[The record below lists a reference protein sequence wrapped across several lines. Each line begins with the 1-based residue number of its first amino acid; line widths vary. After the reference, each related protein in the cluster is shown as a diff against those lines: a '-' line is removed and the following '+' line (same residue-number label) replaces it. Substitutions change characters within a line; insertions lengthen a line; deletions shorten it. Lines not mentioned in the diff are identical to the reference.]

1 MRRSIFP
8 LLLLILTIASQE
20 RSAKFDV
27 VIYGGTAGGVITA
40 VSAAREGLK
49 VALLEPS
56 NHIGGMVTGGL
67 SATDHG
73 KKETIG
79 GYSRE
84 FYERL
89 GRHYGKEIE
98 WYPEPRIAEKVLNE
112 MIAEAKTIT
121 VYLRHRLK
129 EKGGVKKQGTM
140 ITELQMENGARFRGE
155 IFVDSTY
162 EGDLM
167 AQAGISY
174 TWGREAS
181 SQYNESLAGVRPK
194 DKNHQF
200 DFPVSAYDD
209 NRKPMP
215 EIEKEPRGEIG
226 AGDRKVQAYNFRM
239 IFTKDANNRLPFA
252 KPPNYDPKRFEL
264 LARFLAEFQK
274 IKGRPP
280 RVGELLA
287 PRAIA
292 NNKFDVNNK
301 GPFSTDYI
309 GKSWDYPNAS
319 YQRRTEIWQDHINYT
334 KGLLYFLAT
343 DPRVPK
349 QTQDELK
356 EYGPAKDEFVDND
369 NWPYQLYIREARR
382 MVGDFVMTQKDIQ
395 TELMKPDAIGMGSYN
410 SDSHNVQRYVTPEGN
425 AQNEGNMEVPVTPYQ
440 IPYRILLP
448 KETEAGNLLV
458 PVCFSASHVT
468 YSTMRMEPVY
478 MILGQAAGVAAKMAI
493 EDKSPVQ
500 AIDAAAL
507 NEKLRGHRAVME
519 WKRPPVT
526 EKTEKEGERPARF
539 ERQLEELRAKLKI
552 PGLSAAIVRENK
564 VVWAKGFGYA
574 DLEKQTPAAPETNY
588 RIASLTKTFASTV
601 LMQLVEQ
608 GRLDLDEPMSKFSP
622 EFQTRFK
629 NDSIKV
635 RHVFTHTSH
644 DSPGEN
650 YRYDGGRFFY
660 LTDVIEK
667 VSGKSM
673 RELVARNILDK
684 IEMSSTVPGQDILD
698 DRARWSAFL
707 DADHA
712 GRYEGGLAQLAKPYR
727 LYGTEVIQTTY
738 PSRRLSASAGLVSNV
753 FDLAKYDAAID
764 RHAFIKAETQ
774 ERAWTPAVSTNG
786 NTLAYGF
793 GWFNQQYKGVR
804 LIWHYGYWPDSF
816 SALYLKVPEKKIT
829 LFLLAN
835 SDGLS
840 SAAPGLG
847 GGSVISSAFAVTFL
861 RIFVF
866 EDMLSRTL
874 PDPRWSQTND
884 QFKAEIE
891 QIAKQTGDYRY
902 EAEQI
907 THGLISRWLDGRRN
921 SARKEI
927 KLDPKIFEKYS
938 GEYDVEPGL
947 MITISREGDKL
958 FFQSTTNPAKA
969 ELFAQAETK
978 FFLKVRDL
986 YLTFVKDGNGETTGL
1001 EIVFRGQRLNAKRIR

>member
-1 MRRSIFP
+1 MRWSIFP
-8 LLLLILTIASQE
+8 IFLLILTIASQGQPN
-20 RSAKFDV
+20 KFDV

-49 VALLEPS
+49 VALLEPGG
-56 NHIGGMVTGGL
+56 HIGGMVTGGL

-79 GYSRE
+79 GYSLE

-89 GRHYGKEIE
+89 GKHYGKEIE
-98 WYPEPRIAEKVLNE
+98 WYPEPHVAEKVLNE

-121 VYLRHRLK
+121 VFLRHRLK
-129 EKGGVKKQGTM
+129 EKGGVKMQGTL

-167 AQAGISY
+167 AQAGVSY
-174 TWGREAS
+174 TWGRESS

-194 DKNHQF
+194 DRNHQF

-209 NRKPMP
+209 NKKLLP
-215 EIEKEPRGEIG
+215 EIQKEPRGEIG

-239 IFTKDANNRLPFA
+239 IFTKDANIRLPFT

-274 IKGRPP
+274 VKGSPP
-280 RVGELLA
+280 RVGDILA

-292 NNKFDVNNK
+292 RAKFDVNNK

-319 YQRRTEIWQDHINYT
+319 YKRRAEIWQDHVNYT

-369 NWPYQLYIREARR
+369 NWPYQLYVREARR

-395 TELMKPDAIGMGSYN
+395 TELTKPDAIGMGSYN
-410 SDSHNVQRYVTPEGN
+410 SDSHNVQRYVTPEGG

-468 YSTMRMEPVY
+468 YSTLRMEPVY

-493 EDKSPVQ
+493 ENKSPVQ
-500 AIDAAAL
+500 VIDAAAL
-507 NEKLRGHRAVME
+507 NEKLRSQRAVME
-519 WKRPPVT
+519 WKRPPET
-526 EKTEKEGERPARF
+526 GKEKDGERTARF
-539 ERQLEELRAKLKI
+539 ERQLEELREKLKI

-608 GRLDLDEPMSKFSP
+608 GSLDLEEPMSKFSP

-635 RHVFTHTSH
+635 RHVYTHTSH

-667 VSGKSM
+667 ASGKSL
-673 RELVARNILDK
+673 REQVARNILDQVD
-684 IEMSSTVPGQDILD
+684 MSSTVPGQDILD

-712 GRYEGGLAQLAKPYR
+712 GRYEDGLAKLAKPYR
-727 LYGTEVIQTTY
+727 LFGTEIVQTTY

-753 FDLAKYDAAID
+753 LDLAKYDAAID

-774 ERAWTPAVSTNG
+774 ERAWTPAVSTKG
-786 NTLAYGF
+786 NSLPYGL
-793 GWFNQQYKGVR
+793 GWFSQQYKGVR

-816 SALYLKVPEKKIT
+816 SALYLKIPEKKIT
-829 LFLLAN
+829 LLLLAN

-847 GGSVISSAFAVTFL
+847 GGSAISSAFAVTFL

-866 EDMLSRTL
+866 EDLLSKRL
-874 PDPRWSQTND
+874 PDPRWSQPHD

-891 QIAKQTGDYRY
+891 QMAKQTGDYRY
-902 EAEQI
+902 DAEQV
-907 THGLISRWLDGRRN
+907 THSFLNRWLDQRRAA
-921 SARKEI
+921 ARKEV
-927 KLDPKIFEKYS
+927 KLDPKIIEKYL
-938 GEYDVEPGL
+938 GQYEIEPGRV
-947 MITISREGDKL
+947 ITISREGDKF
-958 FFQSTTNPAKA
+958 FFQSTGDPKA
-969 ELFAQAETK
+969 ELFAQSEKA
-978 FFLKVRDL
+978 FFLKLRDVD
-986 YLTFVKDGNGETTGL
+986 LTFVMDDKGEAAGL
-1001 EIVFRGQRLNAKRIR
+1001 EMVVRGFRRNAKRIR